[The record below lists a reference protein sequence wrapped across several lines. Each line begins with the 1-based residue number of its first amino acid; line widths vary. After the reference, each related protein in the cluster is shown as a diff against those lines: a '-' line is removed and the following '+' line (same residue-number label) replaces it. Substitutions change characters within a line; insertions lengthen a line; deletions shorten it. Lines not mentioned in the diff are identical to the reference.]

1 MLGRLL
7 AIFYGDGPGSSD
19 WPMGDLAKVNAY
31 GAVVSGSNGDA
42 GSGVDLVGGGCVES
56 VGHEDNGVGAELAGL
71 FEELLDGV
79 GVIAV
84 DPEFG

>member
-1 MLGRLL
+1 MG
-7 AIFYGDGPGSSD
+7 IFYGNSPWPSD
-19 WPMGDLAKVNAY
+19 RPLGALAKVNPY
-31 GAVVSGSNGDA
+31 GAVASGSDCDA
-42 GSGVDLVGGGCVES
+42 GSAVDFFGGGGVES
-56 VGHEDNGVGAELAGL
+56 VGHEDNGVGTELAGL